1 MLSPFTLLLLGLLAA
16 PHTSPPAAIDA
27 AFQDGQS
34 EPSAADRLA
43 ALEAAFDQA
52 MVKFTALYRAARTD
66 EARDELFETSYP
78 RAADWFERFMEL
90 AREDPGSPV
99 ALQAM
104 LWVLRQRPEG
114 EMHETVVAAL
124 FAGHIESEEMAGVC
138 RLFERRM
145 LDGARALT
153 ALIERSPHAAVR
165 GHAHLSLAKNQFV
178 IAEAAERYG
187 TRGREQAVARYG
199 EEGADLLKAADPD
212 ARRALAERRLELVVA
227 EYGEHPHAWE
237 GTLGARA
244 GAILFELRRL
254 QVGHLAPDIEGKDA
268 DGVTFKLSGHRGKVT
283 VIDFWGH
290 W

>member
-114 EMHETVVAAL
+114 EMH
-124 FAGHIESEEMAGVC
+124 
-138 RLFERRM
+138 
-145 LDGARALT
+145 
-153 ALIERSPHAAVR
+153 
-165 GHAHLSLAKNQFV
+165 
-178 IAEAAERYG
+178 
-187 TRGREQAVARYG
+187 
-199 EEGADLLKAADPD
+199 
-212 ARRALAERRLELVVA
+212 
-227 EYGEHPHAWE
+227 
-237 GTLGARA
+237 
-244 GAILFELRRL
+244 
-254 QVGHLAPDIEGKDA
+254 
-268 DGVTFKLSGHRGKVT
+268 
-283 VIDFWGH
+283 
-290 W
+290 